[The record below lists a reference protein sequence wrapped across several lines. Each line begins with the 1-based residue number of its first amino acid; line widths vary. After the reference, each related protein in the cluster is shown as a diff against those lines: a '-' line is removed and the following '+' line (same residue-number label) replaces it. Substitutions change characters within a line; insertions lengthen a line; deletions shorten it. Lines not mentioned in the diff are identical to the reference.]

1 MSFIKFKN
9 NLYTAEVRT
18 NFGIIQFATNNFIYT
33 KSQKIF
39 MDPHDRIFSLLMSK
53 TDEITWQTIIF
64 DLVKSEQMDPWDID
78 ISLLTQKY
86 IEILRGLK
94 EHDFRISGKVLL
106 AAAILLKLKSHRLVG
121 EELSELDRLLMGVE
135 EGLEELGF
143 EEPGRIAKLDEIP
156 TLIPRTPQPRQ
167 RKVSIYD
174 LVEALERAL
183 EVKKRRLLHFIPP
196 LNMEAPKKKKD
207 ITEIIREVYIKIR
220 TFFVSTIKE
229 KLTFAKLLP
238 SESRDDKVHTF
249 IPLLH
254 LAQQNKIEL
263 IQDVPFGEIQI
274 LLKSRGSEASR
285 ELENK

>member
-1 MSFIKFKN
+1 
-9 NLYTAEVRT
+9 
-18 NFGIIQFATNNFIYT
+18 
-33 KSQKIF
+33 

-86 IEILRGLK
+86 IEILRSLK

-135 EGLEELGF
+135 EGMEELGF
-143 EEPGRIAKLDEIP
+143 EEPGHIAKLDEIP

-183 EVKKRRLLHFIPP
+183 EVKKRRLLHSIPP

-274 LLKSRGSEASR
+274 LLKKKEETKTEEESQQQERS
-285 ELENK
+285 LEPKHLAAK